1 MLDALMYPPAELLDT
16 LRVLYVR
23 QGNEVDD
30 ETIFATACARC
41 LEAFSLAVLDNASL
55 LGGIEPARKFW
66 EGWACLCLIAAGM
79 PWTYKQEDRSNPP
92 AARCALSVLL
102 ANA

>member
-79 PWTYKQEDRSNPP
+79 PWTYKQEDRSNPS
-92 AARCALSVLL
+92 AAR
-102 ANA
+102 